1 MGKKGISVVTAETM
15 SEALFILK
23 REGGFDAL
31 IADADG
37 ENSEGVNLSMK
48 CYGQYP
54 ILLLGDD
61 DYNSLPNR
69 VLNHTDSYIEKRH
82 IGKQI
87 INGMLMAIDNYKGKA
102 KMAA

>member
-1 MGKKGISVVTAETM
+1 MSKKGISVVTAETM

-37 ENSEGVNLSMK
+37 KNSEGVNLSMK

-87 INGMLMAIDNYKGKA
+87 INGMLLAIDNHKGRG

>member
-23 REGGFDAL
+23 REDGFDAL

-37 ENSEGVNLSMK
+37 KNSEGVNLSMK

-69 VLNHTDSYIEKRH
+69 VLNHTDSYIEKKH
-82 IGKQI
+82 LGKQI
-87 INGMLMAIDNYKGKA
+87 VNGMLLAIDNWRGKHKLSA
-102 KMAA
+102 